1 MFGHISG
8 AHLNPAVT
16 IATVYLGYVKLCT
29 SLIYFLAEFSG
40 AIVGFALLKVSI
52 NYN

>member
-16 IATVYLGYVKLCT
+16 LTSVVLGYTPYIMAV
-29 SLIYFLAEFSG
+29 IYVASQLVG
-40 AIVGFALLKVSI
+40 ALLGFALLKVS
-52 NYN
+52 

>member
-16 IATVYLGYVKLCT
+16 IATVYLGYVKLT
-29 SLIYFLAEFSG
+29 VSIIYFLAEFSG
-40 AIVGFALLKVSI
+40 ALAGFALLKVR
-52 NYN
+52 